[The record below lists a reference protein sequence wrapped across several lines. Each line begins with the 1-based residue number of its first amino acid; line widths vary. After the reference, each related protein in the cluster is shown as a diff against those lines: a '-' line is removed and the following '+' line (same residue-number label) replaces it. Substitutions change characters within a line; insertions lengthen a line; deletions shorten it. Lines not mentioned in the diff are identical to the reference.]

1 MKFPFLVPLLVIAG
15 VVASHADYVID
26 VDLGILPIGDT
37 VVSGTTA
44 QTQID
49 PGPPPVTIGGN
60 DNSVFL
66 QGFVNPGLN
75 WGNEIVYQFT
85 LAQPSIITITKS
97 SGFTGDPDFFLL
109 DGLTT
114 AVDATTGKIA
124 AQDGVGFAFLDGA
137 IPESATLG
145 TVREGIYYLSVEHYN
160 GADGA
165 VVSGDG
171 IFSVTINILDA
182 IPVDLAIDVGAIG
195 VAGAPLNFD
204 TFGSNFNT
212 ELAIYDLFG
221 TLLHENDDAGGGPQ
235 SEISIPG
242 GLLEGA
248 YYAVLAGNDVIFD
261 PGPLVSTGGA
271 VGDYVVNYL
280 RGSLAPGLQTG
291 TTTAGSETQ
300 ETQWFRFS
308 IEGLP
313 DPVIDLGTIANA
325 NEPFQINSF
334 SNDLTFDT
342 QLALYDSAGA
352 LTAENDDANG
362 TLQSVLDFPGGL
374 APGTWFVAL
383 GGYPTF
389 FGNFF
394 FVTVNTNIN
403 TISEGGPYML
413 NHPLGIVDEAI
424 VSSRHQWFQFEV
436 APPPTLPSIDI
447 TSIAFNPATNEFTLS
462 WETSLPGPFNIFMGT
477 AAEFAALQPAP
488 NNVLPTAAAAG
499 VISPVTIP
507 VPGGLQGAPQLL
519 LQVTD

>member
-1 MKFPFLVPLLVIAG
+1 MKSPFLVALLVIAG
-15 VVASHADYVID
+15 AVASHADYVVD
-26 VDLGILPIGDT
+26 VDLGIFPIGDT

-44 QTQID
+44 QTQIA

-60 DNSVFL
+60 DNSVFI
-66 QGFVNPGLN
+66 QGFINPGLN
-75 WGNEIVYQFT
+75 WGNEIVYCFT
-85 LAQPSIITITKS
+85 LEQPSIITITKS
-97 SGFTGDPDFFLL
+97 AGFTGDPDFFLL

-124 AQDGVGFAFLDGA
+124 AQDGVGFAFLDGVS
-137 IPESATLG
+137 PESATLG
-145 TVREGIYYLSVEHYN
+145 TVSEGIYYLSAEHYD

-165 VVSGDG
+165 VIPGDG
-171 IFSVTINILDA
+171 SFSVTINILDA
-182 IPVDLAIDVGAIG
+182 IPVDLAVDVGTIG

-221 TLLHENDDAGGGPQ
+221 TLLHENDDAGGGQQ

-271 VGDYVVNYL
+271 VGDYVVNYS
-280 RGSLAPGLQTG
+280 RGSAAPGVQTG

-300 ETQWFRFS
+300 ETRWFLFS
-308 IEGLP
+308 IGGLP

-325 NEPFQINSF
+325 NEPLEINS
-334 SNDLTFDT
+334 LTSGFDT
-342 QLALYDSAGA
+342 ELGLFDSSGFLFA
-352 LTAENDDANG
+352 TNDDGGG
-362 TLQSVLDFPGGL
+362 TLQSVMTFENGL
-374 APGTWFVAL
+374 AAGTWFVAL
-383 GGYPTF
+383 GGYNTVYGDGF
-389 FGNFF
+389 A
-394 FVTVNTNIN
+394 VTAG
-403 TISEGGPYML
+403 SAGGGYTL
-413 NHPLGIVDEAI
+413 NHPLGMETGALNSGEVI
-424 VSSRHQWFQFEV
+424 WFRFGIGT
-436 APPPTLPSIDI
+436 APALPSIDI
-447 TSIAFNPATNEFTLS
+447 TSIEFNSATNEFTLS
-462 WETSLPGPFNIFMGT
+462 WDTTLPGPFNIFMGT

-499 VISPVTIP
+499 VSSPVTIP

-519 LQVTD
+519 IQVTE

>member
-1 MKFPFLVPLLVIAG
+1 MKFPFLVALLVIAG
-15 VVASHADYVID
+15 AVASHADYVID

-85 LAQPSIITITKS
+85 LAQPSILTITKS
-97 SGFTGDPDFFLL
+97 AGFTGDPDFFLL
-109 DGLTT
+109 HGLTT

-124 AQDGVGFAFLDGA
+124 AQDGVGFAFLDGGV
-137 IPESATLG
+137 PESATLG

-171 IFSVTINILDA
+171 TFSVTINILDA

-221 TLLHENDDAGGGPQ
+221 TLLHENDDAGGGLQ

-242 GLLEGA
+242 GLPEGA

-280 RGSLAPGLQTG
+280 RGGFASGLQTG

-308 IEGLP
+308 IVGLP

-325 NEPFQINSF
+325 NEPLEINS
-334 SNDLTFDT
+334 LTSGFDT
-342 QLALYDSAGA
+342 ELGLFDSSGFVFAI
-352 LTAENDDANG
+352 NDDGGG
-362 TLQSVLDFPGGL
+362 TLQSVMNFENGL
-374 APGTWFVAL
+374 SAGTWFMAL
-383 GGYPTF
+383 GGFDTF
-389 FGNFF
+389 YGDGFA
-394 FVTVNTNIN
+394 VTAGV
-403 TISEGGPYML
+403 SGGSYTL
-413 NHPLGIVDEAI
+413 NHPLGMETGALNSGQVI
-424 VSSRHQWFQFEV
+424 WFRFEIGA
-436 APPPTLPSIDI
+436 APAPPSIDI
-447 TSIAFNPATNEFTLS
+447 TSIEFNSATNEFTLS